1 MTKRNTKKGHRN
13 AKSVEAKK
21 AEVKGLLERLE
32 EGVESVRTTEGWAK
46 WLRFQASLYRYS
58 WNNTMLISMQC
69 PEASIVMGFRK
80 WQDNDRQVRKGEK
93 SIKILAPCFRKET
106 NEKTGEETSVLAFFR
121 TVSVFDVSQ
130 TDGEELPTPCQPLE
144 GGDSGLYAALK
155 AHSEKRGVPVRSEV
169 IPGLAHGYYDCIGKF
184 IATDSSDSQAQQAK
198 TLAHEIAHSKLHAD
212 FSRDEQSRGDRELE
226 AESVAFIVC
235 NHFGLDTAD
244 YSFAYVAN
252 WKGDKA
258 AEGLKKSASR
268 IAKAAKEII
277 EALEEAADKAV
288 SKAA

>member
-1 MTKRNTKKGHRN
+1 MTKQNTKKSRRN

-21 AEVKGLLERLE
+21 AEVQGLLDRLE
-32 EGVESVRTTEGWAK
+32 EGVESVRSSEGWAK

-58 WNNTMLISMQC
+58 WNNTMLIALQC
-69 PEASIVMGFRK
+69 PGASIVMGFRK
-80 WQDNDRQVRKGEK
+80 WQEQDRQVRKGEK
-93 SIKILAPCFRKET
+93 SIKILAPCFRKQT
-106 NEKTGEETSVLAFFR
+106 DKNTGEETSVLAFFR

-130 TDGEELPTPCQPLE
+130 TDGEELPLPCQPLE

-155 AHSEKRGVPVRSEV
+155 THSEKRGVPVRTES
-169 IPGLAHGYYDCIGKF
+169 IPGMAHGYYDCIGKF
-184 IATDSSDSQAQQAK
+184 IAVESSNSQAQQAK

-226 AESVAFIVC
+226 AESVAYIVC
-235 NHFGLDTAD
+235 NHFGLETGE

-252 WKGDKA
+252 WKG
-258 AEGLKKSASR
+258 AEAIKGLKKSASR

-277 EALEEAADKAV
+277 EALEEARDNAIA
-288 SKAA
+288 KAA